1 MVDIS
6 EDMLER
12 RLEYMR
18 KQSRGSSAKRQHKR
32 DISALRVEVKRS
44 SSSKRIDEYN
54 NEPKTA
60 YMRETGGL
68 KGKGRFSVSIGLQCD
83 LKLAHPH
90 YRAMQTQVNRLKV
103 ELDKKK

>member
-18 KQSRGSSAKRQHKR
+18 KKSRGSSAQKQSKR
-32 DISALRVEVKRS
+32 DVSGLRVEVKRS
-44 SSSKRIDEYN
+44 SSSKRLDVYN
-54 NEPKTA
+54 NDPKTA

-68 KGKGRFSVSIGLQCD
+68 QGKGAYCVSIGLQVD

-90 YRAMQTQVNRLKV
+90 YRAMQT
-103 ELDKKK
+103 